1 MALLVAVALRRDDPV
16 VGYDLGSALAAIG
29 GELPTTLPAAI
40 LVALVSVVD
49 VLAGAIL
56 LRALAGRPYRSWS
69 EAALAGFAGAVLLD
83 CLLVF
88 ALGGASAFRPLVVGA
103 VLLIVLVL
111 GGRWC
116 RPLVAPGPRP
126 DVWPGWS
133 RPRPGAIVRGL
144 LVVLVWCGPLLVAL
158 ASPVVPAADV
168 LPNHVA
174 PAEHLR
180 VFGSI
185 ASLATYPS
193 PIYGPSRLFLG
204 YSDLMASLATLTG
217 LPAAL
222 TVAAWTGPLLAL
234 TALSMRRLAAT
245 FFGRRAGF
253 WVLLV
258 FPLSFTFVRLPD
270 VRDSVVALPLAALS
284 LSLLARRS
292 GGDRGLTSGARPD
305 WLLAV
310 ALAATILVHPL
321 VGALT
326 LGSVGLMTMADP
338 AGLARR
344 TIPAMVAAAIACLP
358 QLAVMTGLAPAP
370 WLGMLAFAVAGLT
383 LAVLGSVM
391 DRTDGLGLER
401 ISTRSA
407 TWAVL
412 IAAGAGLAVV
422 GVLAPGAIGQAG
434 GSFNGAFRALFGL
447 ALLAALGLAPT
458 ARGGRRQLLACVAAG
473 LAGLVVVGLIP
484 SGSLLAQSLQYEV
497 PKAVGYWLPWVCVAA
512 AAGLVAAVARWPGPA
527 GVRLLVL
534 GAILA
539 IVLIPVGPPLPDSA
553 QASHPVADS
562 LAQDL
567 RTAEQGYWQG
577 YPDVRLVVDPAGDD
591 VLDFL
596 RSEIG
601 AGQIAAETQLL
612 HVAAELPGIG
622 QPADRRVHRDRG
634 DDGLGRRDDQH
645 LHGRR
650 PDPPAQRPAIRAPG
664 RVRLRRPRTEGT
676 SGRRP
681 GRHPRGRLPFR
692 VRQFHCR
699 GLHGPAVALA
709 VVQPQGRSGCL
720 PPVPQP
726 SRSSR
731 AGRSRGRWPSMSSA
745 TSAQPAATRPST
757 TSLPPAIT
765 RWSAWP
771 FRSTA
776 TSRPSGWPSDLPTAV
791 SRAMWPARPGL
802 TR

>member
-1 MALLVAVALRRDDPV
+1 VALLVAVAFRRNDPV

-40 LVALVSVVD
+40 LVALATAVD
-49 VLAGAIL
+49 LLAGAIL
-56 LRALAGRPYRSWS
+56 LRAATGRAYHSWS

-88 ALGGASAFRPLVVGA
+88 AVGGVSAFRPLVVGA
-103 VLLIVLVL
+103 VLLIVVAL

-116 RPLVAPGPRP
+116 RPLVARRSRSEGWPAWSQPR
-126 DVWPGWS
+126 S
-133 RPRPGAIVRGL
+133 GAIARGL
-144 LVVLVWCGPLLVAL
+144 LVALVWCGPLLVAL

-234 TALSMRRLAAT
+234 TALSMRRLSST
-245 FFGRRAGF
+245 FFGRQAGF

-270 VRDSVVALPLAALS
+270 VRDSVVALPLAALA

-292 GGDRGLTSGARPD
+292 GDSRGLRSSTRRD
-305 WLLAV
+305 WLLAA

-321 VGALT
+321 VGTLT
-326 LGSVGLMTMADP
+326 LGSVVLLTLADP

-344 TIPAMVAAAIACLP
+344 TVPAVAAAAIACLP
-358 QLAVMTGLAPAP
+358 QLAVMAGRAPAP
-370 WLGMLAFAVAGLT
+370 WLGLLAFVLAGLS
-383 LAVLGSVM
+383 LAVMGSVM
-391 DRTDGLGLER
+391 DRTDCLGLER

-407 TWAVL
+407 SWAVL
-412 IAAGAGLAVV
+412 FGAGACLGVV
-422 GVLAPGAIGQAG
+422 GVVAPGAIAQAG

-447 ALLAALGLAPT
+447 ALLAALGLAPP

-473 LAGLVVVGLIP
+473 VAALVVVELIP
-484 SGSLLAQSLQYEV
+484 PGSLLAQSLQYEI
-497 PKAVGYWLPWVCVAA
+497 PKAVGYWLPWACVAA
-512 AAGLVAAVARWPGPA
+512 AAGLVAAVARWPGPT
-527 GVRLLVL
+527 GIRLVAL
-534 GAILA
+534 GTILTV
-539 IVLIPVGPPLPDSA
+539 VLIPFGPAQPDSA

-567 RTAEQGYWQG
+567 HTAEQGYWQG
-577 YPDVRLVVDPAGDD
+577 YPDVRLVVDATGSD

-596 RSEIG
+596 RSEIV
-601 AGQIAAETQLL
+601 AGRIAAETQLL
-612 HVAAELPGIG
+612 HVAASYQE
-622 QPADRRVHRDRG
+622 
-634 DDGLGRRDDQH
+634 
-645 LHGRR
+645 
-650 PDPPAQRPAIRAPG
+650 
-664 RVRLRRPRTEGT
+664 
-676 SGRRP
+676 
-681 GRHPRGRLPFR
+681 
-692 VRQFHCR
+692 
-699 GLHGPAVALA
+699 
-709 VVQPQGRSGCL
+709 
-720 PPVPQP
+720 
-726 SRSSR
+726 
-731 AGRSRGRWPSMSSA
+731 SA
-745 TSAQPAATRPST
+745 
-757 TSLPPAIT
+757 SLPIGVFTGIEETMA
-765 RWSAWP
+765 SADATTNI
-771 FRSTA
+771 FTA
-776 TSRPSGWPSDLPTAV
+776 GGRIHPLSDLPSELRAGFAYVVLEPRGLPAGVRAAILAAGYRSVFVNSTAEV
-791 SRAMWPARPGL
+791 FTAPR
-802 TR
+802 